1 MIILGLVTANWVCF
15 GASYVTSSFQW
26 RGPIALQCIFAL
38 YLLLT
43 VPFLVE
49 SPRWLANH
57 KGLSEATKVIA
68 QLKDVPED
76 DPEVTS
82 ITREI
87 EIALEEETTAGG
99 WYKIFTNGSEQN
111 FRRMMLGVG
120 GL

>member
-1 MIILGLVTANWVCF
+1 
-15 GASYVTSSFQW
+15 
-26 RGPIALQCIFAL
+26 
-38 YLLLT
+38 
-43 VPFLVE
+43 VE

-57 KGLSEATKVIA
+57 KSIAEATEVIA
-68 QLKDVPED
+68 QLKDLPED

-87 EIALEEETTAGG
+87 EVALEEESSADA
-99 WYKIFTNGSEQN
+99 WHKIFTNGGEQN